1 MTPAQ
6 IREGVDR
13 LQAKTVSGEE
23 EAWAQLKPLGIDVVP
38 YLLEAFPRFR
48 RWQAR
53 TSLVYHATR
62 YARRSNEAFQL
73 GLLGVQDKSTVVR
86 YRGCGVLAYSLRRDA
101 LTTLKELLSHSD
113 QRTVQDAEAAID
125 AIELQNHHLFID
137 RTHSGLSRWVVNDE
151 DRGA

>member
-6 IREGVDR
+6 IREGVDK
-13 LQAKTVSGEE
+13 LQAKTVNGEE
-23 EAWAQLKPLGIDVVP
+23 EAWALLRPLGIDVVP

-62 YARRSNEAFQL
+62 YARRSDDAFQL
-73 GLLGVQDKSTVVR
+73 GLLGVGDKSTVVR
-86 YRGCGVLAYSLRRDA
+86 YRACGVLAYSLRKDA
-101 LTTLKELLSHSD
+101 LTILRQLLSHSD
-113 QRTVQDAEAAID
+113 QRTVQDAKAAIN

-137 RTHSGLSRWVVNDE
+137 RTHSGRTRWVVNDE
-151 DRGA
+151 DRDA